1 MKRMELLNRL
11 SVDNGKKMI
20 LLVMD
25 GLGGLPGPEGK
36 TELEAASTPNL
47 DRLAEKSELGLL
59 DIRFK
64 IHC

>member
-36 TELEAASTPNL
+36 TELGRVYSQP
-47 DRLAEKSELGLL
+47 
-59 DIRFK
+59 
-64 IHC
+64 